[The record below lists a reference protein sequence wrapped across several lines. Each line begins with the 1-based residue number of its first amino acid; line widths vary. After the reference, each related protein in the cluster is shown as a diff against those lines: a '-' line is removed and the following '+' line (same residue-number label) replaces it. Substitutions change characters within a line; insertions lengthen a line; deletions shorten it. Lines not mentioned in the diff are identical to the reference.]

1 MGRPQLLQ
9 RLKHDKLLTKTV
21 FPFFVETWNWL
32 IGRVDNIRGDKDE
45 NEALGYIRVDNT
57 DDEAPVIRF
66 EPPADFWDN
75 KDGKSYYADSEVQA
89 LGQESLKKQIYE
101 DEDDDDSDD
110 NGKTYFQI
118 AGFDEA
124 EAGTSPVVTNDDETG
139 NKTIEWKEIEGG
151 GAKADGVSIDK
162 KSNDELE
169 IKGWSTASASGYLA
183 AQLVSTSS
191 TDNIICRNNG
201 TLGYRGIGHFQSGS
215 DSNVTFTTNGSEV
228 NVNVYYV

>member
-1 MGRPQLLQ
+1 MGRAQLLS

-66 EPPADFWDN
+66 DPPADFWESKN
-75 KDGKSYYADSEVQA
+75 GKSYYADSEGQA
-89 LGQESLKKQIYE
+89 LGQESLTKQIYE
-101 DEDDDDSDD
+101 DEDEDEDD

-124 EAGTSPVVTNDDETG
+124 EAGTSPVVTNDSESG

-151 GAKADGVSIDK
+151 GDPDEVSIHK

-169 IKGWSTASASGYLA
+169 IKGWSSASASGYLA
-183 AQLVSTSS
+183 AQLVSKSS
-191 TDNIICRNNG
+191 SDNIIYRNNG
-201 TLGYRGIGHFQSGS
+201 ALGYRGIGHFQSGT
-215 DSNVTFTTNGSEV
+215 DSNITFTTNGSEV